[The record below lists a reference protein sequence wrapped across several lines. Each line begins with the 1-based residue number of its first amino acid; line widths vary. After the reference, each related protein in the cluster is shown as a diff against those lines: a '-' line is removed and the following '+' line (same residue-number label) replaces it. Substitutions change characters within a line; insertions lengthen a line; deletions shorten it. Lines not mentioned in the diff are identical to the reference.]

1 MQKRRR
7 FASNSRTPAFS
18 LLFLILFLSLSLCCH
33 KKNNKKSTKGRLR
46 HHVRDLRLGLRVRRA
61 LESQAAQA
69 RRGGAARKVMA
80 RLRAPMEKQQQQ
92 RSVRMEK
99 QQQQQ
104 QRSVRMEKQQQQQ
117 QQQQLRLFFS
127 FFWREIGQEN
137 RGENSFRFSF
147 CVSKKKTSLYCYKFS
162 SFFFIHQTRTVPS
175 TAAPDRTS
183 SSCLAP
189 RRCRCSAVCESAP
202 LFFSISERAVARR
215 ASRASSVGCSLEARS
230 AER

>member
-80 RLRAPMEKQQQQ
+80 RLRAPHE
-92 RSVRMEK
+92 
-99 QQQQQ
+99 QQQQ